1 MLYVWLLLFL
11 FTLAGPGLAAVDPV
25 IDHGESLEQSDW
37 CDDHNTI
44 HRRLDTIQEQVEKTA
59 DHLDSE
65 VKSLLRTISET
76 AWNVP
81 LPPGTPLMDIF
92 EDTS

>member
-1 MLYVWLLLFL
+1 MLYVRPLLFL
-11 FTLAGPGLAAVDPV
+11 FTLTGLGLAAVDPV
-25 IDHGESLEQSDW
+25 IDHGESLEQSYW

-44 HRRLDTIQEQVEKTA
+44 HRRLDTIQEQVEKTV

-65 VKSLLRTISET
+65 VKSLLKTVSET
-76 AWNVP
+76 AWSVP
-81 LPPGTPLMDIF
+81 LTPGTPLMDIF